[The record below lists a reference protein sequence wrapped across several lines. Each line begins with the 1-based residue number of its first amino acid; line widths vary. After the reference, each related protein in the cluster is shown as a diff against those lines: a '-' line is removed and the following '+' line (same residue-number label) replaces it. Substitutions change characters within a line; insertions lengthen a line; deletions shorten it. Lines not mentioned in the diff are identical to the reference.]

1 MVDVFVDSLWS
12 KLEETHQS
20 SSVPLERQQ
29 YRDLVDSLLEKT
41 ELNPF
46 SVGWAAHRLLEDG
59 VNLTERKYICL
70 LFVLERLSHYS
81 KPPQS
86 SPLYPLLIHHVL
98 IKLYA
103 HNRNQK
109 SQTNVTAAVGNNNV
123 AATAAT
129 PLSPAESEI
138 LLKLSDDFLPA
149 MVGPDGADKL
159 LANLEKG
166 PCPIDDVSLI
176 WFHEALHDWIV
187 QNMDHNNSNNSSNC
201 SVSPLVYIQGE
212 ASQNELA
219 RLVERHQTPILT
231 KEELWS
237 PLPPMELPFA
247 RPFPPPLLPTMG
259 FKDDDDYLDGDEEAE
274 LLEFIHA
281 ELIWLTPTNLR
292 LQLLPQEDNY
302 RHVVVLI
309 REVAFS
315 APLSTQEE
323 EQVLEALRDNPRL
336 LLDSGLSPRTLSNL
350 VEHNPILAHE
360 CLLRILQEDDP
371 QQTNDYLSALVT
383 MDMSLHSME
392 VVNRLA
398 PQLHPEFLHLFIS
411 NCIVSCENHPERPA
425 QNRLIRL
432 VCVFLQSLIR
442 NNLIPVQDVFYEVQA
457 FCIEFSRIREAAAL
471 FKLLKSM
478 Q

>member
-1 MVDVFVDSLWS
+1 MVDIFIEKLWS
-12 KLEETHQS
+12 KLDQTSESTTS
-20 SSVPLERQQ
+20 PLQDDQ
-29 YRDLVDSLLEKT
+29 YRDLVESLLEQSDIS
-41 ELNPF
+41 PF

-59 VNLTERKYICL
+59 VNLSEAQFICL
-70 LFVLERLSHYS
+70 VFVLERLSHYS

-98 IKLYA
+98 MKLYTQN
-103 HNRNQK
+103 HTNK
-109 SQTNVTAAVGNNNV
+109 SLTNHAKAPMMPG
-123 AATAAT
+123 
-129 PLSPAESEI
+129 ESEI
-138 LLKLSDDFLPA
+138 LLKLTDDFLPA
-149 MVGPDGADKL
+149 IVGPDGTDKL
-159 LANLEKG
+159 LSNLEKG
-166 PCPIDDVSLI
+166 PCPIDDVSLV
-176 WFHEALHDWIV
+176 WFHEAILDWIT
-187 QNMDHNNSNNSSNC
+187 QKMDHSC
-201 SVSPLVYIQGE
+201 VSPIIYIHGD
-212 ASQNELA
+212 ASHEELA
-219 RLVERHQTPILT
+219 RLVERHQPPTLT

-247 RPFPPPLLPTMG
+247 RPLPPPLLPTMG
-259 FKDDDDYLDGDEEAE
+259 FSDDDYAGGEREDAD
-274 LLEFIHA
+274 LLEFLHS

-292 LQLLPQEDNY
+292 LQLLPQEDDF
-302 RHVVVLI
+302 RHVMELL
-309 REVAFS
+309 RDVAFK
-315 APLSTQEE
+315 APLSTLEE
-323 EQVLEALRDNPRL
+323 GQALAALQDNPRL
-336 LLDSGLSPRTLSNL
+336 LLDSGLSPRTLTDL
-350 VEHNPILAHE
+350 VEHNPLLAHE
-360 CLLRILQEDDP
+360 CMVRILQEDDP

-442 NNLIPVQDVFYEVQA
+442 NNLIPVEDVFYEVQA

>member
-1 MVDVFVDSLWS
+1 MVDVFVENLWS
-12 KLEETHQS
+12 KLDETHETS
-20 SSVPLERQQ
+20 SAPMERQQ
-29 YRDLVDSLLEKT
+29 YGDLVDSLLET
-41 ELNPF
+41 TDLSPF

-59 VNLTERKYICL
+59 VNLSERKYICL
-70 LFVLERLSHYS
+70 IFVLERLSHYS

-109 SQTNVTAAVGNNNV
+109 AQTTTITAPG
-123 AATAAT
+123 
-129 PLSPAESEI
+129 ESEI

-149 MVGPDGADKL
+149 MVGTDGAEKL

-187 QNMDHNNSNNSSNC
+187 QNMDGNNTNNSSNC

-212 ASQNELA
+212 ASQSELA

-259 FKDDDDYLDGDEEAE
+259 FKDDDDYIDEDEEAE
-274 LLEFIHA
+274 LVEFIHA

-292 LQLLPQEDNY
+292 LQLLPQEDDY

-309 REVAFS
+309 REVAFT

-323 EQVLEALRDNPRL
+323 EQVLEALRDYPRL

-371 QQTNDYLSALVT
+371 QETNDYLSALVT